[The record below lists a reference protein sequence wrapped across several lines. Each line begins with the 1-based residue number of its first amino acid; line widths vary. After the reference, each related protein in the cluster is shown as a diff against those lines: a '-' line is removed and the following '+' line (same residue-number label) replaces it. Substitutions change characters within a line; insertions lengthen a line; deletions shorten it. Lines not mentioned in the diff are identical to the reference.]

1 MLNFKKLKTAAVIA
15 SCSLGALFA
24 PRVSATVTDADVAV
38 FITLGQSNADG
49 SAMFDAELDAELEQW
64 YTSAANTGKMKIW
77 YRSTCVQNQTSN
89 ALGEAARWA
98 VDGTV
103 TDAQPGWMDLW
114 YRNENGLNRTAMNMI
129 HGYGTWSTG
138 TGTDCAQGRRGMEG
152 AFGKAFATALPS
164 SELYVL
170 KLGVSGSF
178 ISSWANPA
186 DDTNWNYFYEKVF
199 KPAIADLLAKG
210 KRPRLAGIWWM
221 QGCADRD
228 NSEAYYRDA
237 LERLVG
243 RVGSDLG
250 FADGKIYAGHIVKPG
265 ESTVTPSGS
274 VQFGQGVRD
283 AQDAVAA
290 ANPHVVI
297 VDTKDFTM
305 QYEASFGGKVH
316 FDHAGVNAIGED
328 LAARV
333 IANGADGWAVF
344 STPGEWTRTATGA
357 IFTPAFGNPQ
367 ISYSTEGNV
376 VTATLSYPGFT
387 DVKTYELI

>member
-138 TGTDCAQGRRGMEG
+138 TGTDCAQGRRG
-152 AFGKAFATALPS
+152 T
-164 SELYVL
+164 
-170 KLGVSGSF
+170 
-178 ISSWANPA
+178 
-186 DDTNWNYFYEKVF
+186 
-199 KPAIADLLAKG
+199 KPV
-210 KRPRLAGIWWM
+210 
-221 QGCADRD
+221 
-228 NSEAYYRDA
+228 
-237 LERLVG
+237 ERSI
-243 RVGSDLG
+243 R
-250 FADGKIYAGHIVKPG
+250 
-265 ESTVTPSGS
+265 
-274 VQFGQGVRD
+274 
-283 AQDAVAA
+283 
-290 ANPHVVI
+290 
-297 VDTKDFTM
+297 
-305 QYEASFGGKVH
+305 
-316 FDHAGVNAIGED
+316 
-328 LAARV
+328 
-333 IANGADGWAVF
+333 F
-344 STPGEWTRTATGA
+344 SR
-357 IFTPAFGNPQ
+357 
-367 ISYSTEGNV
+367 SH
-376 VTATLSYPGFT
+376 L
-387 DVKTYELI
+387 